1 MMGDYLLLERIAR
14 GGMGEVW
21 LAKRKGSDN
30 SYGELRALKFLHTEH
45 AKSPEVVAMF
55 VEEARLASRLDHPS
69 VARLYELGRDED
81 TYYIAMEHLFGRDLL
96 TLLRRARDRQ
106 TTIPAPLVASIGQR
120 VAEAL
125 DAARHAR
132 GDDGTALEIVHR
144 DVSPQNIVIGFDG
157 RVKLIDFGIARAA
170 TAVGAGGDR
179 LVRGKLGYVSPEQA
193 QGKTVDHR
201 SDQFSL
207 GICLWE
213 MLVLRPLFRRASDS
227 ATLDDVIRA
236 RVPSVRSKVPGCP
249 AELAAIVEKMLQKDP
264 DARFPEAA
272 DVAAALSSFLGRLPQ
287 RPERQD
293 LVSLVR
299 SLFDEDYAR
308 DRMRLDALELVG
320 REGRGPVPAGGEV
333 TPPRGLPAELV
344 LSLAQSSLFDDD
356 DDPHSQATA
365 IFPDAGPLA
374 LRAEREVLFRR
385 DSVPQAQ
392 RPSDPT
398 SPTRGPVHA
407 TFRPGRAG
415 AAEIWRPPA
424 TDLAESVAA
433 FEDPALAEEREAASF
448 DAEGAFQG
456 RALVS
461 SPPAPPVEPMSK
473 RPSSRPPPAME
484 ELPTKSELDQLAG
497 RDAVRL
503 PPPAPLP
510 SFGREPTGPTTTRPE
525 PSVPVKTVTQKVAS
539 IPPPAEEPP
548 AETSSA
554 RAWLFA
560 SLAVLAIL
568 IAAYAARVALGLE

>member
-1 MMGDYLLLERIAR
+1 MGDYLLLERIAL

-21 LAKRKGSDN
+21 LAKRKGIDG
-30 SYGELRALKFLHTEH
+30 SYGELRALKFLHAEH
-45 AKSPEVVAMF
+45 AGSPEVVAMF
-55 VEEARLASRLDHPS
+55 VEEARLASRLEHPS

-96 TLLRRARDRQ
+96 ALLRRARDREV
-106 TTIPAPLVASIGQR
+106 TIPAPLVASIGQR

-125 DAARHAR
+125 DAARHATD
-132 GDDGTALEIVHR
+132 DDGSPLEIVHR
-144 DVSPQNIVIGFDG
+144 DVSPQNIVLGFDG

-170 TAVGAGGDR
+170 TAVGGEQRRGR

-193 QGKTVDHR
+193 QGKKVDHR

-213 MLVLRPLFRRASDS
+213 MLVLRPLFRRRSDS

-236 RVPSVRSKVPGCP
+236 RVPPVRSKVPGCP

-264 DARFPEAA
+264 EARFHEAA

-293 LVSLVR
+293 LAALVR
-299 SLFDEDYAR
+299 KLFDEDYTR

-320 REGRGPVPAGGEV
+320 REGRASVPSGGEV

-356 DDPHSQATA
+356 DDPHQQATA

-385 DSVPQAQ
+385 DSAAQAQ

-398 SPTRGPVHA
+398 GSSRGPVHA

-448 DAEGAFQG
+448 DAEGAFHG
-456 RALVS
+456 RAPVS
-461 SPPAPPVEPMSK
+461 RPPAPEARSE

-484 ELPTKSELDQLAG
+484 ELPTRSELDRLAG
-497 RDAVRL
+497 RDGVRL

-510 SFGREPTGPTTTRPE
+510 SFGGREPTGPTRTAPAGDSTE
-525 PSVPVKTVTQKVAS
+525 PVRTVTQKIAS
-539 IPPPAEEPP
+539 IPPPPEPAP
-548 AETSSA
+548 PRA
-554 RAWLFA
+554 RALVLVT
-560 SLAVLAIL
+560 LALGTIVLAG
-568 IAAYAARVALGLE
+568 YAAWMALGHE